1 MENVIFIVFD
11 ILNFGVLF
19 FLWWLT
25 LKNYKK
31 LPQSIPIHFDVEG
44 KADNYG
50 NKGYSFLT
58 PVLGAVFY
66 FVFLYFT
73 MHPEYSNFPVE
84 ITEANKDIQ
93 FFIMKFFMRL
103 LLLMV
108 LLIFLNGQDH
118 MFRYSFDENAKPK
131 VSFVTMLLSIIGSL
145 IVLFIVVSLFK

>member
-1 MENVIFIVFD
+1 
-11 ILNFGVLF
+11 
-19 FLWWLT
+19 
-25 LKNYKK
+25 
-31 LPQSIPIHFDVEG
+31 
-44 KADNYG
+44 
-50 NKGYSFLT
+50 
-58 PVLGAVFY
+58 
-66 FVFLYFT
+66 